1 MAAGLLLAFDEKIT
15 GRWSKKNE
23 MQGGFLHMLQVIH
36 ASISFSAGFRL
47 IFCRIPCK
55 IKKAA
60 YRAAD
65 NISTVLAIRRHR
77 RWDGN
82 RSMEYMEHSN
92 DLIAKIQSMMGEF
105 SKGQKLIARYIIENY
120 DKAAF
125 MTASKLGSTVGVSE
139 STVVRF
145 STELGYD
152 GYPKLQKALQEL
164 IRIKLTAVQRIEVT
178 NNRIGDQD
186 ILRTVMMSDIE
197 KLRLTL
203 EDIKRDDFNAV
214 VDAILGAKKIYILGV
229 RSSAAL
235 TSFLGFYFNLMFE
248 NVRLVH
254 TTSVSEMFEQ
264 ILKVTPEDVVI
275 GISFPRYSSR
285 TVKAL
290 QYAHDRGAQVVAITD
305 SMFSPLVANA
315 THCLIARSDMASFVD
330 SLVAPLSVINA
341 LIVALGMKK
350 KKETYD
356 TFEHLEKIWDEYGV
370 YEKYNEK

>member
-1 MAAGLLLAFDEKIT
+1 MA
-15 GRWSKKNE
+15 N
-23 MQGGFLHMLQVIH
+23 
-36 ASISFSAGFRL
+36 
-47 IFCRIPCK
+47 
-55 IKKAA
+55 
-60 YRAAD
+60 
-65 NISTVLAIRRHR
+65 
-77 RWDGN
+77 
-82 RSMEYMEHSN
+82 SN
-92 DLIAKIQSMMGEF
+92 DLIVKIQSMMSEF
-105 SKGQKLIARYIIENY
+105 SKGQKLIAKYIIENY

-125 MTASKLGSTVGVSE
+125 MTASKLGATVGVSE

-164 IRIKLTAVQRIEVT
+164 IRIKLTAVQRMEVT
-178 NNRIGDQD
+178 NSRIGDQD
-186 ILRTVMMSDIE
+186 ILRTVMLSDIE

-203 EDIKRDDFNAV
+203 EDVQSEEFDAI

-229 RSSAAL
+229 RSSSAL

-264 ILKVTPEDVVI
+264 ILKVSPEDVVI

-290 QYAHDRGAQVVAITD
+290 QYAHDRGAQVIAITD
-305 SMFSPLVANA
+305 SMFSPLVPMAS
-315 THCLIARSDMASFVD
+315 HCLIARSDMASFVD

-341 LIVALGMKK
+341 LIVAVGMRKK
-350 KKETYD
+350 DETYN
-356 TFEHLEKIWDEYGV
+356 TFEELERIWDEYGV
-370 YEKYNEK
+370 YEKYEDS